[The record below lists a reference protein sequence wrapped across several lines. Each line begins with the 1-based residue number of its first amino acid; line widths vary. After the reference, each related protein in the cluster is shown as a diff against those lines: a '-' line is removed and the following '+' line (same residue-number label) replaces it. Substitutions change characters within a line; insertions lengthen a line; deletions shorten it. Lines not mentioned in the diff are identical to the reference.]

1 MTQQVATLKAKASL
15 AKKKKGRPLDGVL
28 LLDKP
33 QGMTSNFALQKVRR
47 LFGAQKGGHTG
58 SLDPLATGVLPICFG
73 EATKYSRYLLDA
85 DKGYYTTATLGDV
98 RTTGDSEG
106 EHVSSHEVPA
116 LSSSLLLPIL
126 EKFKGPINQ
135 VPSMYSAL
143 KHQGRPLYEY
153 ARKGITI
160 ERPARPITIYTL
172 SLDSIREN
180 QLDLTVE
187 CSKGT
192 YIRSLVEDIGQELGC
207 GGHVSMLR
215 RFKAGHFGLAE
226 SVTMETIEALANQ
239 AAEGEINTELDQYLL
254 PIDSLLPNTPKVC
267 LKNELSRS
275 ILLGQAVRIADA
287 KSTDL
292 ELANTNATELV
303 RLYLVRDETSSDKA
317 LSNEVF
323 AGVVEITQDGLI
335 QAKRLVNFNV
345 E

>member
-1 MTQQVATLKAKASL
+1 MARRR
-15 AKKKKGRPLDGVL
+15 KGRVLDGVL

-47 LFGAQKGGHTG
+47 LFGAQKAGHTG

-73 EATKYSRYLLDA
+73 EATKYSQYLLDA

-106 EHVSSHEVPA
+106 EQVSLHAVPPLSESLIEEA
-116 LSSSLLLPIL
+116 LQPFRGNIS
-126 EKFKGPINQ
+126 Q

-160 ERPARPITIYTL
+160 ERPARPITIF
-172 SLDSIREN
+172 SLALTSYREAE
-180 QLDLTVE
+180 LDLTVE

-192 YIRSLVEDIGQELGC
+192 YIRSLVEDIGGKLGC

-215 RFKAGHFGLAE
+215 RFKAGHFALQD
-226 SVTMETIEALANQ
+226 SVTMDALDALANE
-239 AAEGEINTELDQYLL
+239 AEEGSVNLELDQFIH
-254 PIDSLLPNTPKVC
+254 PIDCLLPNTPKVC
-267 LKNELSRS
+267 LNNELARS
-275 ILLGQAVRIADA
+275 ILLGQAVRIPDA
-287 KSTDL
+287 EYS
-292 ELANTNATELV
+292 ELKLGMASIYISSEIATGKPNLTEGCEAT
-303 RLYLVRDETSSDKA
+303 YD
-317 LSNEVF
+317 VF
-323 AGVVEITQDGLI
+323 AGVVDVLENGMI
-335 QAKRLVNFNV
+335 QPKRLVNFNV